1 MPVPTHRDDCKT
13 IIWRTIC
20 PDCRRTV
27 WYFSCTCGSKIFF
40 DHKGPPWPYHMD
52 SCPIYHIR
60 VMIAEGTPIR
70 QIRRLVESYSKSQKQ
85 PIPPDIQDFLDEKDP
100 QKKKQIIEIVDPVD
114 EPSDFEGFVREIK
127 QINFFRRF
135 NIPDNMIYRGIL
147 GHLCQKPYSEVIV
160 REKPPITS
168 RTIRQWTLVIPSKE
182 MDVGLRPGM
191 RIWGKLESVF
201 IDIDEG
207 YPLWIAQSQSVDWT

>member
-1 MPVPTHRDDCKT
+1 
-13 IIWRTIC
+13 
-20 PDCRRTV
+20 
-27 WYFSCTCGSKIFF
+27 
-40 DHKGPPWPYHMD
+40 
-52 SCPIYHIR
+52 
-60 VMIAEGTPIR
+60 MIAEGTPIR